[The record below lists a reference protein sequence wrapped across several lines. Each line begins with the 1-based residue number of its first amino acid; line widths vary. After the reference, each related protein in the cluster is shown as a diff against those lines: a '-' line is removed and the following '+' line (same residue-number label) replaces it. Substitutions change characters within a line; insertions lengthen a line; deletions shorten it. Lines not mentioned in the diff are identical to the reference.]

1 MNQFL
6 PNRYVE
12 IIHRLALGIEPLDAF
27 RGARLGYQLQAV
39 YEAQQQGLLRPPIER
54 HLSNLFSLRYQPGVA
69 TQLDL
74 RFLDSAEPVYRP
86 EYDRRRV
93 APRRLGIPILTL
105 TDVETAEAG
114 DKQGFNRRIR
124 RPAFFP
130 GAAYDFS
137 ATTTG
142 MRGRVVRNGQ
152 PMRWARA
159 TATLPGSSVVVG
171 HAHGDDRGEFLL
183 LIGAN
188 VTTGSALPK
197 PLEIEVSVFGPSSP
211 PSPPSPELPRLDP
224 LWDLPREQLSAPG
237 DPDPVAAGTELPPDY
252 TAKVTRVIEFTLG
265 KCLCEEPEFVIT

>member
-6 PNRYVE
+6 PNRYIE

-27 RGARLGYQLQAV
+27 RGGRLSYQLQAV
-39 YEAQQQGLLRPPIER
+39 YDVQRPGILRPPIER

-74 RFLDSAEPVYRP
+74 RFLDSAEQVYRP

-105 TDVETAEAG
+105 TDVEAAEAV

-130 GAAYDFS
+130 GAAYDLG
-137 ATTTG
+137 ATATG

-152 PMRWARA
+152 PMRWARV
-159 TATLPGSSVVVG
+159 TATLSGSSVIVG

-183 LIGAN
+183 LIDAS
-188 VTTGSALPK
+188 VTTGSALPN
-197 PLEIEVSVFGPSSP
+197 PLEVEISVFGPSSP
-211 PSPPSPELPRLDP
+211 PSPPSPEFALLDP
-224 LWDLPREQLSAPG
+224 LWDLPREQLDAPG
-237 DPDPVAAGTELPPDY
+237 GADPVAAGTAPPPDY
-252 TAKVTRVIEFTLG
+252 TARVTRVIEFTLG

>member
-1 MNQFL
+1 MNMFL
-6 PNRYVE
+6 PDRYVE
-12 IIHRLALGIEPLDAF
+12 IAHRLALGIEPLDAL
-27 RGARLGYQLQAV
+27 RGGRLGYQLQAV
-39 YEAQQQGLLRPPIER
+39 YDAQQMGLPRPPIER

-74 RFLDSAEPVYRP
+74 RFLDSAERIYRP

-105 TDVETAEAG
+105 TDVETAEVG

-137 ATTTG
+137 ATATG
-142 MRGRVVRNGQ
+142 MRGRVVRNGR

-159 TATLPGSSVVVG
+159 TATLPGSGVVVG

-197 PLEIEVSVFGPSSP
+197 PLEIEVSVFGPSPP
-211 PSPPSPELPRLDP
+211 PSPPSPELPQLDP
-224 LWDLPREQLSAPG
+224 LWDLPREQLAAPG
-237 DPDPVAAGTELPPDY
+237 DPDPVAAGTALPPVY

-265 KCLCEEPEFVIT
+265 KCLSEEPEFVIT